1 MFTKDRLPSP
11 PASRGGDDRRR
22 SVRVPRVV
30 PLVLERDGSRLAV
43 RTVVISAHG
52 AMVTS
57 PEPFTQGL
65 TLSVLNEA
73 TKSRLKAWI
82 VWSRP
87 GDTASTYSVAIEFLE
102 SAGRFW
108 GADYAS

>member
-22 SVRVPRVV
+22 SVRVSRTV
-30 PLVLERDGSRLAV
+30 PLVLERNGDRVAV
-43 RTVVISAHG
+43 RTEVISAHG

-65 TLSVLNEA
+65 TLLVTNET
-73 TKSRLKAWI
+73 TKSRLKAWV
-82 VWSRP
+82 VWCRP
-87 GDTASTYSVAIEFLE
+87 GDAAGGYSVAIEFLE
-102 SAGRFW
+102 GAGRFW

>member
-1 MFTKDRLPSP
+1 MLTKNRLPSP

-22 SVRVPRVV
+22 SIRVSRTL
-30 PLVLERDGSRLAV
+30 PLVLERDGSRV
-43 RTVVISAHG
+43 SVQSVVISAHG

-65 TLSVLNEA
+65 TLTVVNEA
-73 TKSRLKAWI
+73 TKSRLKAWV

-87 GDTASTYSVAIEFLE
+87 GDTAGTYSVAFEFLE

-108 GADYAS
+108 GADYAC

>member
-1 MFTKDRLPSP
+1 
-11 PASRGGDDRRR
+11 
-22 SVRVPRVV
+22 
-30 PLVLERDGSRLAV
+30 VLERDGSRVAV
-43 RTVVISAHG
+43 RTAVISGHG

-65 TLSVLNEA
+65 TLVVVNE
-73 TKSRLKAWI
+73 TTRSRLKAWV

-87 GDTASTYSVAIEFLE
+87 GDTAGTYSVAVEFLE
-102 SAGRFW
+102 GAGRFW